1 MLLTQSIFRKYILL
15 PSFIIAKNF
24 VRILLFQLPE
34 WSEDFHEWGR
44 EVHVKCT
51 YNGVPLSETEFPKN
65 WLTNGIQIKI
75 LFPFC
80 LKPWNKSK
88 LGSSQKDLMKKQK
101 QKSAFCFLTVWG
113 MEAELPF
120 GLPRKRVSFFKPIF
134 TEFNKKIGKV
144 KKKYFGV
151 LPVFKG
157 KTKILGKHSKEAK
170 KWVMKSVVLITKKIK
185 EFSKVNPILLRKV
198 EIYES
203 REVKEEKDSLRSN
216 QIIHESLSQIA
227 SPSRTNYAFT
237 EKKMK
242 DLDDRT
248 STILNQIDKIS
259 TEKKKVTTRINNLI
273 SANKTN
279 YNLNRFEKWQLLKRR
294 NARIICKLPFF
305 LKFFIERIYTD
316 IFLSSINIPKMNTKL
331 FLEFKK
337 KMIDKSIYNNSRKQE
352 IINKKKKNPI
362 LFISKSLHNISNSK
376 TNSHHFYDL
385 SAISQAYVFYKLSQI
400 QVSNSYKLRSVLHY
414 QGIPFFPKL
423 EIKDYFETRGVVHSK
438 LGDKKLPSYEMN
450 QWKNWLREHYQYNLS
465 QIKWSRLI
473 PEKWRN
479 ALHKHHIA
487 KKEIVSKRHS
497 YEKDPLIDSNTQF
510 EVYSLSN
517 PNENFQKYYRYDLL
531 SYKFLDYEKKTECFF
546 YRSPFQGNKNQGVSY
561 TSKEALLDM
570 PRNIPINNY
579 LNNNLGRVDT
589 LYIKKVAD
597 RKYFDWNILN
607 FYLKQKVD
615 IEAWTMID
623 TNRNQNIQIFTK
635 NSQIISKKDLSYL
648 MIPEKNPPNS
658 HKGFF
663 DWMGMNEKI
672 LKQPISNLK
681 SWFFPEFVLLSNV
694 YKMKPWFIPSK
705 LLLLNLNITENKTC
719 SENKKINEKGTIN
732 SLIASKK
739 KYRNQKEKE
748 PISRG
753 DLGSVLSQPKDI
765 EENYVRSGIKK
776 GKKKKQYKNK
786 TKAELYFFLK
796 RYLLFQLRWGDTLNQ
811 RMINNIKVYCLL
823 LKLVDPRKITLSSIH
838 KREISLDIMLIQNN
852 LTLTELMKR
861 GVLLIEPARLSGK
874 KDGQF
879 IMYQTIGISLIHKS
893 KHQTN
898 QKYQEPVY
906 VSKNHFGEAISTHQR
921 ITKNRDQNRF
931 DFLVPENILSFK
943 RRKKLRILICFNS
956 KNRKNI
962 DRNPA
967 FWNEKTLKKSTPVSH
982 DNKHLDKEKNQVM
995 KLKLFLWPNY
1005 RLEDLACMNRY
1016 WFDTNNGSRFSMLRI
1031 HLYPRLKICG

>member
-1 MLLTQSIFRKYILL
+1 
-15 PSFIIAKNF
+15 
-24 VRILLFQLPE
+24 
-34 WSEDFHEWGR
+34 
-44 EVHVKCT
+44 
-51 YNGVPLSETEFPKN
+51 
-65 WLTNGIQIKI
+65 
-75 LFPFC
+75 
-80 LKPWNKSK
+80 
-88 LGSSQKDLMKKQK
+88 
-101 QKSAFCFLTVWG
+101 
-113 MEAELPF
+113 
-120 GLPRKRVSFFKPIF
+120 
-134 TEFNKKIGKV
+134 
-144 KKKYFGV
+144 
-151 LPVFKG
+151 
-157 KTKILGKHSKEAK
+157 
-170 KWVMKSVVLITKKIK
+170 
-185 EFSKVNPILLRKV
+185 
-198 EIYES
+198 
-203 REVKEEKDSLRSN
+203 
-216 QIIHESLSQIA
+216 
-227 SPSRTNYAFT
+227 
-237 EKKMK
+237 
-242 DLDDRT
+242 
-248 STILNQIDKIS
+248 
-259 TEKKKVTTRINNLI
+259 
-273 SANKTN
+273 
-279 YNLNRFEKWQLLKRR
+279 
-294 NARIICKLPFF
+294 
-305 LKFFIERIYTD
+305 
-316 IFLSSINIPKMNTKL
+316 
-331 FLEFKK
+331 
-337 KMIDKSIYNNSRKQE
+337 MIDKSIYNNSRKQE

-635 NSQIISKKDLSYL
+635 NFQIISKKDLSYL

-765 EENYVRSGIKK
+765 EENYVRMNDSGI
-776 GKKKKQYKNK
+776 
-786 TKAELYFFLK
+786 
-796 RYLLFQLRWGDTLNQ
+796 
-811 RMINNIKVYCLL
+811 
-823 LKLVDPRKITLSSIH
+823 
-838 KREISLDIMLIQNN
+838 
-852 LTLTELMKR
+852 
-861 GVLLIEPARLSGK
+861 
-874 KDGQF
+874 
-879 IMYQTIGISLIHKS
+879 
-893 KHQTN
+893 
-898 QKYQEPVY
+898 
-906 VSKNHFGEAISTHQR
+906 
-921 ITKNRDQNRF
+921 
-931 DFLVPENILSFK
+931 
-943 RRKKLRILICFNS
+943 
-956 KNRKNI
+956 
-962 DRNPA
+962 
-967 FWNEKTLKKSTPVSH
+967 
-982 DNKHLDKEKNQVM
+982 
-995 KLKLFLWPNY
+995 
-1005 RLEDLACMNRY
+1005 
-1016 WFDTNNGSRFSMLRI
+1016 
-1031 HLYPRLKICG
+1031 

>member
-1 MLLTQSIFRKYILL
+1 
-15 PSFIIAKNF
+15 
-24 VRILLFQLPE
+24 
-34 WSEDFHEWGR
+34 
-44 EVHVKCT
+44 
-51 YNGVPLSETEFPKN
+51 
-65 WLTNGIQIKI
+65 
-75 LFPFC
+75 
-80 LKPWNKSK
+80 
-88 LGSSQKDLMKKQK
+88 MKKQK

-170 KWVMKSVVLITKKIK
+170 KWVMKSVVLKTKKIK
-185 EFSKVNPILLRKV
+185 EFSKVNPILLFRLRKV

-259 TEKKKVTTRINNLI
+259 TEKKKVTTRINNRI

-635 NSQIISKKDLSYL
+635 NFQIISKKDLSYL

-739 KYRNQKEKE
+739 KYMRIWRFIIFILRRNRINLNSGPLFEILVKHWISYLMSAFREKIPIEVEGFFKQQRAGSTIQSNDIENFQKYYRYDLLSYKFLDYEKKTECFFYRSPFQGNKNQGVSYTSKEALLDMPRNIPINNYLNNNLGRVDTLYIKKVADRKYFDWNILNFYLKQKVDIEAWTMIDTNRNQNIQIFTKNFQIISKKDLSYLMIPEKNPPNSHKGFFDWMGMNE
-748 PISRG
+748 KILKQPISN
-753 DLGSVLSQPKDI
+753 LKSW
-765 EENYVRSGIKK
+765 
-776 GKKKKQYKNK
+776 
-786 TKAELYFFLK
+786 FFPE
-796 RYLLFQLRWGDTLNQ
+796 F
-811 RMINNIKVYCLL
+811 
-823 LKLVDPRKITLSSIH
+823 
-838 KREISLDIMLIQNN
+838 
-852 LTLTELMKR
+852 
-861 GVLLIEPARLSGK
+861 VLLSNVYKMKPW
-874 KDGQF
+874 F
-879 IMYQTIGISLIHKS
+879 I
-893 KHQTN
+893 
-898 QKYQEPVY
+898 P
-906 VSKNHFGEAISTHQR
+906 
-921 ITKNRDQNRF
+921 
-931 DFLVPENILSFK
+931 
-943 RRKKLRILICFNS
+943 
-956 KNRKNI
+956 
-962 DRNPA
+962 RN
-967 FWNEKTLKKSTPVSH
+967 
-982 DNKHLDKEKNQVM
+982 D
-995 KLKLFLWPNY
+995 
-1005 RLEDLACMNRY
+1005 
-1016 WFDTNNGSRFSMLRI
+1016 
-1031 HLYPRLKICG
+1031 